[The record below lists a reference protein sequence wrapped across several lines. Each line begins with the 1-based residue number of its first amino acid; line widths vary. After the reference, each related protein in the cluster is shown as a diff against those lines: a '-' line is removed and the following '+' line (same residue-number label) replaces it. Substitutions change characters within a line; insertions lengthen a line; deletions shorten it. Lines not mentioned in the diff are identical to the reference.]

1 MEGWHE
7 DFEDEAFPI
16 ELYEEFEP
24 QVDNSPMEDEYP
36 W

>member
-24 QVDNSPMEDEYP
+24 QVDNSPMELEYP